1 MEKERHELLNL
12 VSILGIGLS
21 AVLLSQFAF
30 TKKQREAILER
41 DGNKC
46 QFPEK
51 HVHKGE
57 LQVHHIIPQRYA
69 EEVGIENPDF
79 AENGI
84 SLCEEAHVGPQG
96 VHPDIFQAK
105 KKYKQNP
112 NSYVEIFNQR
122 KEKLKKKQI
131 YWDDTWDRQM
141 HVVAVRNTQKATR
154 EGWIFP
160 EKKKRAT

>member
-1 MEKERHELLNL
+1 MERDRYEILTLA
-12 VSILGIGLS
+12 SALGIGLS
-21 AVLLSQFAF
+21 AVFLSQFAF

-46 QFPEK
+46 QFPAK
-51 HVHKGE
+51 HKHKGG

-69 EEVGIENPDF
+69 QEVGIEDPDF

-84 SLCEEAHVGPQG
+84 SLCEDSHVGPNG

-105 KKYKQNP
+105 KKYPTNP
-112 NSYVEIFNQR
+112 KAYVEVFSQR
-122 KEKLKKKQI
+122 KEKLKKKEI
-131 YWDDTWDRQM
+131 YWDETWDRQM
-141 HVVAVRNTQKATR
+141 HVVAIRNTQKATK

-160 EKKKRAT
+160 EKKKKS